1 MYIEH
6 RFQQLQIHS
15 LYKCRRDIYKNAPCD
30 TDPMWGHNTDLNKL
44 PRTEMNIVT
53 DYVVIKL
60 KTSNRK
66 NN

>member
-6 RFQQLQIHS
+6 RFQQLQIYS

-53 DYVVIKL
+53 DYV
-60 KTSNRK
+60 N
-66 NN
+66 